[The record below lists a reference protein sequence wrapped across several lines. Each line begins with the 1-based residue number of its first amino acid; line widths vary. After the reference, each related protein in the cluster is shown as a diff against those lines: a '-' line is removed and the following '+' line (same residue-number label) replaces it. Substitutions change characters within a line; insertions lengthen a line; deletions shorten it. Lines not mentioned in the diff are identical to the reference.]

1 MTRRLGMIIS
11 LVAVAF
17 LLVSPAAAAPTVP
30 LKIEK
35 VAVQTYA
42 ALYVQKFAG
51 NYGQR
56 EVLSA
61 PGKVFLSIT
70 LLINPQWS
78 ENIKRFQV
86 SGRQITLSIGGT
98 KLNPVGAIKYPGVLE
113 TFIRSL
119 YLRRPYR
126 WPHTVRKESYNAV
139 YLVPQG
145 TASVVLHLGD
155 TSIPIKVPARVQE
168 LPNQADGVKVA
179 VLGARE
185 VPSIKRLVRAGSQK
199 LFSDITLPWSRI
211 LEVRIRFSILKPNQV
226 TSPNS
231 FNWTTNWF
239 GVLYPGGA
247 AAPCLG
253 ELGREGAIHNNVIHG
268 RTITPGRPRVEELTM
283 YFAAPAG
290 VKSFKLLYLNQP
302 VAQGS
307 VGGAAATSPPKDAGA
322 PPAAGPKKGGLL
334 RRLLGR

>member
-1 MTRRLGMIIS
+1 MKRRLGMIIS
-11 LVAVAF
+11 LVAVVF
-17 LLVSPAAAAPTVP
+17 LLVSSAAAAPKVP

-35 VAVQTYA
+35 VEVQTYS

-70 LLINPQWS
+70 LLINPQWR
-78 ENIKRFQV
+78 ENTKRFQV
-86 SGRQITLSIGGT
+86 NGRQITLSIGGA
-98 KLNPVGAIKYPGVLE
+98 KLTMVGSTKYPGVLE

-119 YLRRPYR
+119 YLSRPYR
-126 WPHTVRKESYNAV
+126 WPNTVRKESYNAV

-145 TASVVLHLGD
+145 TTSAVLHLGD
-155 TSIPIKVPARVQE
+155 TTVPIKVPAQVQG

-179 VLGARE
+179 VLGVRE
-185 VPSIKRLVRAGSQK
+185 VPGIKRLVRAGSQE
-199 LFSDITLPWSRI
+199 LHSDITLPLSRI

-231 FNWTTNWF
+231 FSWSTRWF
-239 GVLYPGGA
+239 GILYPGGA

-253 ELGREGAIHNNVIHG
+253 ELGRKGTIHDNMIHG

-307 VGGAAATSPPKDAGA
+307 VGGAAATPPPKDASA

-334 RRLLGR
+334 RRIMGR